1 MHLWMQML
9 QSPDAASGPLALE
22 HGEQSRSSESGPK
35 VPMQDI
41 LEAKLGKARSSE
53 KVMWHGKG
61 AMVANCRWFTQG
73 HQHPQ
78 QSQPHHPYPSPGK
91 GRALTVL
98 WKFMLSTSAW
108 LHHYLSSLKQR
119 GRLFHTIYVSRN
131 GAFNWSLSE
140 YFIQYQMLIFLQ
152 MIVKFL
158 HHCRSKNAK

>member
-61 AMVANCRWFTQG
+61 AMVANCRWFTQD

-78 QSQPHHPYPSPGK
+78 PASPPIPQSWKGK
-91 GRALTVL
+91 GPD
-98 WKFMLSTSAW
+98 
-108 LHHYLSSLKQR
+108 SLME
-119 GRLFHTIYVSRN
+119 IY
-131 GAFNWSLSE
+131 A
-140 YFIQYQMLIFLQ
+140 
-152 MIVKFL
+152 
-158 HHCRSKNAK
+158 